1 MISSILYLILDK
13 SIVIFERIFMQEV
26 IQVNVLSRD
35 DDEEI
40 KIYELESLI
49 NTAGGK
55 PVAFVSQIVN
65 KVNPRYY
72 IGKGKLEEIRDLAEK
87 YEVKTV
93 IFDVELSASQLYN
106 LEEELKI
113 KVVDWTS
120 LILDIFAMRA
130 NTREAKLKI
139 KLAQLKYQLPRINK
153 WFDYLSRQAGGIG
166 TRGPGETMLETDRRA
181 IVRDIKYLEKALK
194 DIEKTKRLNRKSR
207 DGIYNISLVGYTNAG
222 KSTILNGMMELFGS
236 DKFVYSDDLLFATL
250 DTSTRRLDFSNTK
263 VTLTDTVGFIDN
275 LSKEL
280 NDSFLTTL
288 EEIRF
293 ADMLLI
299 VINASSNVE
308 GQIKAIEDSLK
319 EIDIDDK
326 EILYVFNKMDLV
338 KDDTAVSLYKRDYD
352 RLFISA
358 HRDEDLV
365 LLKETIVKT
374 IKKDYKLV
382 DLHIPFSDGAI
393 LDYFCTNYDILET
406 EYDSIG
412 TKIRLEI
419 NKGDYDKYGSYI
431 EK

>member
-1 MISSILYLILDK
+1 
-13 SIVIFERIFMQEV
+13 MQEV
-26 IQVNVLSRD
+26 IQVNVLDKD

-55 PVAFVSQIVN
+55 SVAFVSQVVS

-87 YEVKTV
+87 LEVKTI

-106 LEEELKI
+106 LEEELKL

-120 LILDIFAMRA
+120 LILDIFAQRA
-130 NTREAKLKI
+130 HTKEARLKI

-153 WFDYLSRQAGGIG
+153 WFAYLSRQAGGIG

-181 IVRDIKYLEKALK
+181 IERDIRSLEKALK
-194 DIEKTKRLNRKSR
+194 DIEKTKRINRKSR
-207 DGIYNISLVGYTNAG
+207 DNIYNISLVGYTNAG
-222 KSTILNGMMELFGS
+222 KSTILNGMMKLFGTE
-236 DKFVYSDDLLFATL
+236 KYVYSDDLLFATL

-288 EEIRF
+288 EEIKF

-299 VINASSNVE
+299 VIDASNNIE
-308 GQIKAIEDSLK
+308 GQISTIDKSLDEIEM
-319 EIDIDDK
+319 DDK
-326 EILYVFNKMDLV
+326 EIIYVFNKMDKV
-338 KDDTAVSLYKRDYD
+338 EDSTAASLYKRDYE
-352 RLFISA
+352 RIFISA
-358 HRDEDLV
+358 KDDCDLQRLKDE
-365 LLKETIVKT
+365 IVKV
-374 IKKDYKLV
+374 IKSEYREV
-382 DLHIPFSDGAI
+382 VLHIPFEKGRV
-393 LDYFCTNYDILET
+393 LDYFMTNYDILET
-406 EYDSIG
+406 NYDENG
-412 TKIRLEI
+412 TIIKLEI
-419 NKGDYDKYGSYI
+419 SKGDFYKYESYI
-431 EK
+431 S

>member
-1 MISSILYLILDK
+1 
-13 SIVIFERIFMQEV
+13 MQEV
-26 IQVNVLSRD
+26 IQVNVLDKD

-55 PVAFVSQIVN
+55 SVAFVSQVVS

-87 YEVKTV
+87 LEVKTI

-106 LEEELKI
+106 LEEELKL

-120 LILDIFAMRA
+120 LILDIFAQRA
-130 NTREAKLKI
+130 HTKEARLKI

-153 WFDYLSRQAGGIG
+153 WFAYLSRQAGGIG

-181 IVRDIKYLEKALK
+181 IERDIRSLEKALK
-194 DIEKTKRLNRKSR
+194 DIEKTKRINRKSR
-207 DGIYNISLVGYTNAG
+207 DNIYNISLVGYTNAG
-222 KSTILNGMMELFGS
+222 KSTILNGMMKLFGTE
-236 DKFVYSDDLLFATL
+236 KYVYSDDLLFATL

-288 EEIRF
+288 EEIKF

-299 VINASSNVE
+299 VIDASNNID
-308 GQIKAIEDSLK
+308 GQISTIDKSLNEIEM
-319 EIDIDDK
+319 DDK
-326 EILYVFNKMDLV
+326 EVIYVFNKMDKV
-338 KDDTAVSLYKRDYD
+338 EDSTAASLYKRDYE
-352 RLFISA
+352 RIFISA
-358 HRDEDLV
+358 KDDCDLQRLKDE
-365 LLKETIVKT
+365 IVKV
-374 IKKDYKLV
+374 IKSEYREV
-382 DLHIPFSDGAI
+382 VMHIPFEKGRV
-393 LDYFCTNYDILET
+393 LDYFMTNYDILET
-406 EYDSIG
+406 NYDENG
-412 TKIRLEI
+412 TIIKLEI
-419 NKGDYDKYGSYI
+419 SKGDFGKYESYI
-431 EK
+431 S

>member
-1 MISSILYLILDK
+1 M
-13 SIVIFERIFMQEV
+13 ERIFMQEV
-26 IQVNVLSRD
+26 IQVNVLDKD

-55 PVAFVSQIVN
+55 SVAFVSQVVS

-87 YEVKTV
+87 LEVKTI

-106 LEEELKI
+106 LEEELKL

-120 LILDIFAMRA
+120 LILDIFAQRA
-130 NTREAKLKI
+130 HTKEARLKI

-153 WFDYLSRQAGGIG
+153 WFAYLSRQAGGIG

-181 IVRDIKYLEKALK
+181 IERDIRSLEKALK
-194 DIEKTKRLNRKSR
+194 DIEKTKRINRKSR
-207 DGIYNISLVGYTNAG
+207 DNIYNISLVGYTNAG
-222 KSTILNGMMELFGS
+222 KSTILNGMMKLFGTE
-236 DKFVYSDDLLFATL
+236 KYVYSDDLLFATL

-288 EEIRF
+288 EEIKF

-299 VINASSNVE
+299 VIDASNNID
-308 GQIKAIEDSLK
+308 GQISTIDKSLNEIEM
-319 EIDIDDK
+319 DDK
-326 EILYVFNKMDLV
+326 EVIYVFNKMDKV
-338 KDDTAVSLYKRDYD
+338 EDSTAASLYKRDYE
-352 RLFISA
+352 RIFISA
-358 HRDEDLV
+358 KDDCDLQRLKDE
-365 LLKETIVKT
+365 IVKV
-374 IKKDYKLV
+374 IKSEYREV
-382 DLHIPFSDGAI
+382 VMHIPFEKGRV
-393 LDYFCTNYDILET
+393 LDYFMTNYDILET
-406 EYDSIG
+406 NYDGKG
-412 TKIRLEI
+412 TIIKLKIS
-419 NKGDYDKYGSYI
+419 KGDFYKYESYI
-431 EK
+431 S

>member
-1 MISSILYLILDK
+1 
-13 SIVIFERIFMQEV
+13 MQEV
-26 IQVNVLSRD
+26 IQVNVLDKD

-55 PVAFVSQIVN
+55 SVAFVSQVVS

-87 YEVKTV
+87 LEVKTI

-106 LEEELKI
+106 LEEELKL

-120 LILDIFAMRA
+120 LILDIFAQRA
-130 NTREAKLKI
+130 HTKEARLKI

-153 WFDYLSRQAGGIG
+153 WFAYLSRQAGGIG

-181 IVRDIKYLEKALK
+181 IERDIRSLEKALK
-194 DIEKTKRLNRKSR
+194 DIEKTKRINRKSR
-207 DGIYNISLVGYTNAG
+207 DNIYNISLVGYTNAG
-222 KSTILNGMMELFGS
+222 KSTILNGMMKLFGTE
-236 DKFVYSDDLLFATL
+236 KYVYSDDLLFATL

-288 EEIRF
+288 EEIKF

-299 VINASSNVE
+299 VIDASNNID
-308 GQIKAIEDSLK
+308 GQISTIDKSLNEIEM
-319 EIDIDDK
+319 DDK
-326 EILYVFNKMDLV
+326 EVIYVFNKMDKV
-338 KDDTAVSLYKRDYD
+338 EDSTAASLYKRDYE
-352 RLFISA
+352 RIFISA
-358 HRDEDLV
+358 KNDCDLQRLKDE
-365 LLKETIVKT
+365 IVKV
-374 IKKDYKLV
+374 IKSEYREV
-382 DLHIPFSDGAI
+382 VMHIPFEKGRV
-393 LDYFCTNYDILET
+393 LDYFMTNYDILET
-406 EYDSIG
+406 NYDENG
-412 TKIRLEI
+412 TIIKLEI
-419 NKGDYDKYGSYI
+419 SKGDFGKYESYI
-431 EK
+431 S